1 MIINKITT
9 TVDYDYWLKDEMIG
23 HQLNEP
29 TYQNSIPKL
38 LSQLIRKGK
47 YKTLGTCIL
56 NVRMSHPSHCGTR
69 LGRKII

>member
-38 LSQLIRKGK
+38 LSQLIKKGNIK
-47 YKTLGTCIL
+47 LWGLVY
-56 NVRMSHPSHCGTR
+56 
-69 LGRKII
+69 